1 VDSGMPPL
9 LDPMVLVP
17 VQRAV
22 SAHLGLPWTG
32 DRLTDLADRSSH
44 RAGVLEG
51 FAFSVFVKLSHAVG
65 AGAQFSAELAGLE
78 LIRDRARVLTP
89 TPIGPGVIDVPG
101 GAVLLLEASTAAV
114 GPTSSSSGGFCLGSR
129 GSSTP
134 VTYRSRAPA
143 TSSVWWQE
151 LPCWLAPNQSP
162 RCCTVTP
169 SRTTS

>member
-1 VDSGMPPL
+1 MDSGMPPL

-129 GSSTP
+129 GRRLRLLTA
-134 VTYRSRAPA
+134 REHQRRRA
-143 TSSVWWQE
+143 SGGKNCRVGW
-151 LPCWLAPNQSP
+151 P
-162 RCCTVTP
+162 RT
-169 SRTTS
+169 RARAAAR